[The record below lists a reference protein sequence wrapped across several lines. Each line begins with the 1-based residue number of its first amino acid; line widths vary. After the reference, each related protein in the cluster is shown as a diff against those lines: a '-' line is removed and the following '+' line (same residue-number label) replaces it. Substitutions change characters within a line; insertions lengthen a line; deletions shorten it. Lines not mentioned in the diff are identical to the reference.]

1 MRISEDKINKR
12 ENMKIRVEWRS
23 SGPKLEAERV
33 RKWSLWSGDKPWW
46 REVGVEERKER
57 VEGEIKIGWK

>member
-12 ENMKIRVEWRS
+12 KYEGMIRVEWRS

-46 REVGVEERKER
+46 SG
-57 VEGEIKIGWK
+57 